1 MGIEST
7 KLNVKSKPWEMME
20 GESSKAFNAFSMY
33 LQMNPDIRSMQSVAD
48 TLKVSLQA
56 ISRWSRPFNW
66 VERTAAYDQYAF
78 KKQLKHREKNREQQI
93 YEMEKLHAE
102 VAQDIITSLHIPFKI
117 LAEKLSDENERELFI
132 HKFKNM
138 DPDEL
143 MNLIKGIPN
152 SIAGTSKM
160 HRLALGV
167 TTDITQSTINQNTTL
182 TIANEVELNALMQDE
197 KAREAIEYLARFTVG
212 IKNDDAH
219 EEIRFCIPEEKQDES
234 NIAQA

>member
-7 KLNVKSKPWEMME
+7 KLNIKRKPWEMME

-33 LQMNPDIRSMQSVAD
+33 LQMNPKNRSMQAVAD
-48 TLKVSLQA
+48 TLAVTRQA
-56 ISRWSRPFNW
+56 LSKWSIPYKW
-66 VERTAAYDQYAF
+66 VERTAKYDQHEF
-78 KKQLKHREKNREQQI
+78 KQQLKHREKNREQQI

-182 TIANEVELNALMQDE
+182 TIANEVELNALMQDD
-197 KAREAIEYLARFTVG
+197 KARAAVEYLARFTVG
-212 IKNDDAH
+212 IKDDDAH
-219 EEIRFCIPEEKQDES
+219 EEIRFCIPEEKQDET
-234 NIAQA
+234 NVAQA